1 MQREVRSDANGTGQ
15 VAQPDRPAS
24 ADAPPVLDRPAD
36 APTRRCNC
44 PAPQRADGPPD
55 APADVGAMQ
64 GVPALDA
71 VDRTPTMR

>member
-44 PAPQRADGPPD
+44 PARRCRAMAGNLHSGLMVHRTHPPTWERCKVFR
-55 APADVGAMQ
+55 P
-64 GVPALDA
+64 
-71 VDRTPTMR
+71 